1 MSESTIAAISTAPGE
16 AGIAIVRLT
25 GENSINIIEDIF
37 KPTKGKKIRDYS
49 DRRLTHGYII
59 DPHTSQAIDEV
70 LVTYMKAPYTY
81 TAEDVV
87 EINCH
92 GGIVPVKKILEL
104 VLKRGAVL
112 AEPGEFTKR
121 AFLNGR
127 IDLSQAEAVID
138 MIKAKTENGFKLAF
152 SQLEGSLS
160 LKIMEIRNT
169 ILEMMAHITVNIDFP
184 DDDIE
189 ELTYD
194 ELEKRAL
201 AIHESILNL
210 LKTADTGRIIK
221 EGLNTVIVGKPN
233 VGKSSL
239 MNALLREAR
248 AIVTEIPG
256 TTRDTIEEFVS
267 IQGIPIKIIDTA
279 GIRETED
286 LVEKVGIERSK
297 EIFNKADLIIF
308 VLNASEPLSHEDEV
322 IMKLLINR
330 PAIIL
335 MNKTD
340 LPIKLEEKYILKSLP
355 DKKLIKVS
363 IIEGTGLDKLEE
375 AIVDLVYGGL
385 VINKESSLVTN
396 VRHKNA
402 LEKAEKAM
410 RDALSAIKNNLSMD
424 FLEVDVKN
432 CWEELGEIIGETM
445 GEDVLDKIFS
455 KFCIGK

>member
-1 MSESTIAAISTAPGE
+1 MSDSTIAAISTAPGE
-16 AGIAIVRLT
+16 AGIGIVRLT
-25 GENSINIIEDIF
+25 GEKSISILEEIF
-37 KPTKGKKIRDYS
+37 KPTKGKTIRDYS
-49 DRRLTHGYII
+49 SRRLTHGTII
-59 DPHTSQAIDEV
+59 EPESRKPVDEV

-104 VLKRGAVL
+104 VLRRGAVL

-127 IDLSQAEAVID
+127 IDLSQAEAVMD
-138 MIKAKTENGFKLAF
+138 MIKAKTEVGFELAF
-152 SQLEGSLS
+152 RQMEGSLS
-160 LKIMEIRNT
+160 QKVKEIRDA

-189 ELTYD
+189 ELTYED
-194 ELEKRAL
+194 LKKRSLSIHHSIEK
-201 AIHESILNL
+201 L

-248 AIVTEIPG
+248 AIVTEVPG

-286 LVEKVGIERSK
+286 IVERIGVERSK
-297 EIFNKADLIIF
+297 EIFNKADLIIL
-308 VLNASEPLSHEDEV
+308 VLNASESLSHEDET
-322 IMKLLINR
+322 IMKLLAHR

-340 LPIKLEEKYILKSLP
+340 LPIKLEEEDILNKLP
-355 DKKLIKVS
+355 GKKLIRVS
-363 IIEGTGLDKLEE
+363 ILDGTGLDTLEE
-375 AIVDLVYGGL
+375 AIVDLVYGGM
-385 VINKESSLVTN
+385 VTNKESSLVTN

-402 LEKAEKAM
+402 LERAEFAM
-410 RDALSAIKNNLSMD
+410 SDALSAIENNLSLD
-424 FLEVDVKN
+424 FVEVDVKN
-432 CWEELGEIIGETM
+432 CWEDLGEILGETM

-455 KFCIGK
+455 TFCIGK

>member
-1 MSESTIAAISTAPGE
+1 MSEPTIAAISTAPGE

-25 GENSINIIEDIF
+25 GNNAINIIEDIF
-37 KPTKGKKIRDYS
+37 KTTRGKTIREYS

-59 DPHTSQAIDEV
+59 DPHTSQTIDEV
-70 LVTYMKAPYTY
+70 LVAYMKAPYTY

-104 VLKRGAVL
+104 VLKKGAVL

-160 LKIMEIRNT
+160 LKIKEIRNT

-201 AIHESILNL
+201 VIHESISNL

-297 EIFNKADLIIF
+297 EIFNKADMIIF
-308 VLNASEPLSHEDEV
+308 VLNASEPLSDEDEA
-322 IMKLLINR
+322 IMKLLTDR
-330 PAIIL
+330 HAIIL

-340 LPIKLEEKYILKSLP
+340 LPIKLEEKYILSNLP
-355 DKKLIKVS
+355 DKKLIKIS
-363 IIEGTGLDKLEE
+363 ITEGTGLDKLEE

-410 RDALSAIKNNLSMD
+410 SDALLAIKNKLPMD

-432 CWEELGEIIGETM
+432 CWEELGKITGENM